1 MKLRTKSVLLSLL
14 IMFSMMA
21 MLGVALYKEK
31 ISLEESNYN
40 RVAELL
46 VSASKI
52 IEAFEQMERNGEM
65 TREEAQSQALKV
77 LRANTYTDRM
87 EYVWVSNPDQI
98 FLSTPKEPKLH
109 GTSWKDFK
117 DAEGNSVF
125 NIMQR
130 AANKSNGL
138 PESYIWSS
146 ERGGDIT
153 DIHSVV
159 MKTPYWNWYVG
170 NGISNKDI
178 NAQIIKEIKDFLP
191 VSIIFCLII
200 AIPVFRFGEQLVKQ
214 IGGEPKEIMKIT
226 NRISKADWVNPE
238 NRTIIKGSILEHTIT
253 MQEKLKSAIEESLES
268 ADELSSYN
276 ELFSKDFKT
285 VQKEVTNVSIAID
298 SLSSATE
305 ELTVTA
311 ADSAQNASDSSI
323 ETNLC
328 KELSQE
334 ANIKADDIL
343 SAMDNMKVNNQDLI
357 VSMNQLDSDVSSIA
371 NAVTEIDEIS
381 EQTNLL
387 ALNAAIEAARAGE
400 QGRGFAVVADEVRK
414 LATRTQESTLNI
426 QKFIEKLTNSA
437 KESIDNVEMS
447 SKDIETTLEA
457 VSETK
462 TINSDLMTKVD
473 EIDDRMI
480 SISTSSEEQS
490 CTCKDL
496 VRNMS
501 EIRDSIVKTSDLST
515 SSLKQQEMVDENLKN
530 LKESLSK
537 LKNG

>member
-1 MKLRTKSVLLSLL
+1 MKLRTKSILLSLL
-14 IMFSMMA
+14 IMFSMMT

-31 ISLEESNYN
+31 TSLEESNYN

-65 TREEAQSQALKV
+65 TREEAQAQALKV

-125 NIMQR
+125 NIMQQ
-130 AANKSNGL
+130 AANKSNGR

-146 ERGGDIT
+146 ERDGNVAY
-153 DIHSVV
+153 IHSVV

-170 NGISNKDI
+170 NGISNQDI
-178 NAQIIKEIKDFLP
+178 NAQIISEIKIFVP
-191 VSIIFCLII
+191 VSIIFSLII
-200 AIPVFRFGEQLVKQ
+200 AIPVFRFGQQLVKQ
-214 IGGEPKEIMKIT
+214 IGGEPEEIVKVT
-226 NRISKADWVNPE
+226 DRISKADWINPQ
-238 NRTIIKGSILEHTIT
+238 NREIIKGSILDHTIT
-253 MQEKLKSAIEESLES
+253 MQEKLKAAIEESLES

-285 VQKEVTNVSIAID
+285 VQEEVNSVSIAID

-311 ADSAQNASDSSI
+311 EDSAKNASDSSR

-328 KELSQE
+328 KELSME

-343 SAMDNMKVNNQDLI
+343 TTMDNLKTNNQSLI
-357 VSMNQLDSDVSSIA
+357 LSMNQLDADVSSIA

-426 QKFIEKLTNSA
+426 QNYIEKLTKSK
-437 KESIDNVEMS
+437 KESIENVEMS

-473 EIDDRMI
+473 EIDNRMM

-490 CTCKDL
+490 CTCQEL

-501 EIRDSIVKTSDLST
+501 DIRDSIIKTSNLST
-515 SSLKQQEMVDENLKN
+515 ASLEQQKMVDENLSN

-537 LKNG
+537 LQNG

>member
-1 MKLRTKSVLLSLL
+1 
-14 IMFSMMA
+14 MFSMLT

-31 ISLEESNYN
+31 TSLEDSNYN

-65 TREEAQSQALKV
+65 TREEAQAQALKV

-109 GTSWKDFK
+109 GTYWKDFK

-125 NIMQR
+125 NIMQQ
-130 AANKSNGL
+130 AANKSNGR

-146 ERGGDIT
+146 ERDGNIAY
-153 DIHSVV
+153 IHSVV

-170 NGISNKDI
+170 NGISNQDI
-178 NAQIIKEIKDFLP
+178 NDQIISEIKVFVP
-191 VSIIFCLII
+191 VSIIFSLII
-200 AIPVFRFGEQLVKQ
+200 AIPVFRFGQQLVKQ
-214 IGGEPKEIMKIT
+214 IGGEPEEIVKVT
-226 NRISKADWVNPE
+226 DRISKADWVNPE
-238 NRTIIKGSILEHTIT
+238 NRTIIKGSILDHTIT

-285 VQKEVTNVSIAID
+285 VQEEVNSVSIAID

-311 ADSAQNASDSSI
+311 EDSAKNASDSSR

-328 KELSQE
+328 KELSME

-343 SAMDNMKVNNQDLI
+343 TAMDNLKTNNQSLI
-357 VSMNQLDSDVSSIA
+357 LSMNQLDADVSSIA

-426 QKFIEKLTNSA
+426 QNYIEKLTKSK
-437 KESIDNVEMS
+437 KESIENVEMS

-462 TINSDLMTKVD
+462 NINSELMTKVD
-473 EIDDRMI
+473 EIDNRMM

-490 CTCKDL
+490 CTCQEL

-501 EIRDSIVKTSDLST
+501 DIRDSIIKTSDLST
-515 SSLKQQEMVDENLKN
+515 SSLEQQKMVDENLNN

-537 LKNG
+537 LQNG

>member
-1 MKLRTKSVLLSLL
+1 MKLRTKSILLSVL
-14 IMFSMMA
+14 IMFSMLT

-31 ISLEESNYN
+31 TSLEDSNYN

-46 VSASKI
+46 ISASKI

-87 EYVWVSNPDQI
+87 EYVWVSNSDQI

-125 NIMQR
+125 NIMQK
-130 AANKSNGL
+130 AANKSNGR

-146 ERGGDIT
+146 ERDGNIAY
-153 DIHSVV
+153 IHSVV

-170 NGISNKDI
+170 NGISNQDI
-178 NAQIIKEIKDFLP
+178 NEQIISEIKVFVP
-191 VSIIFCLII
+191 VSIIFSLII
-200 AIPVFRFGEQLVKQ
+200 AIPVFRFGQQLVKQ
-214 IGGEPKEIMKIT
+214 IGGEPEEIVKVT
-226 NRISKADWVNPE
+226 DRISKADWVNPE
-238 NRTIIKGSILEHTIT
+238 NRTIIKGSILDHTIT

-285 VQKEVTNVSIAID
+285 VQEEVNSVSIAID

-311 ADSAQNASDSSI
+311 EDSAKNASDSSR

-328 KELSQE
+328 KELSME

-343 SAMDNMKVNNQDLI
+343 TAMDNLKTNNQSLI
-357 VSMNQLDSDVSSIA
+357 LSMNQLDADVSSIA

-426 QKFIEKLTNSA
+426 QNYIEKLTKSK
-437 KESIDNVEMS
+437 KESIENVEMS

-462 TINSDLMTKVD
+462 NINSELMTKVD
-473 EIDDRMI
+473 EIDNRMM

-490 CTCKDL
+490 CTCQEL

-501 EIRDSIVKTSDLST
+501 DIRDSIIKTSDLST
-515 SSLKQQEMVDENLKN
+515 SSLEQQKMVDENLNN

-537 LKNG
+537 LQNG